1 MIPKHHADA
10 KEQTEEWK
18 KWCSALFETG
28 DYSDLRLVLGQK
40 TYKAH
45 RVVVFYHSAYI
56 RDIHEQ
62 DGFSLMIRGQPF
74 GPQDRK
80 PAFAFE
86 NHRDARAVD
95 CVVQYFY
102 RWDYEIPGHARDAK
116 VNTGMMYKE
125 DACSSTEDVM
135 SLDGSDL
142 ITYVRIFAMADKYG
156 IHPLK
161 SLSVAKFEAAAP
173 HFENTDHFVKAAREA
188 YDSDNGVS
196 DNAREMRDSIV
207 EFICKRRYLL
217 HEDHIKKL
225 MLDEPQLS
233 LDLHLRYAPNP
244 VRPSSFHGLS
254 TVFHQTRE

>member
-1 MIPKHHADA
+1 MIPKHDTDT

-18 KWCSALFETG
+18 KWCSELLETG
-28 DYSDLRLVLGQK
+28 NYSDLRLSKGSK
-40 TYKAH
+40 IYNAH
-45 RVVVFYHSAYI
+45 RAIVFYHSAYI
-56 RDIHEQ
+56 QNIHTRN
-62 DGFSLMIRGQPF
+62 GKNRAPNGQFF
-74 GPQDRK
+74 GESPS
-80 PAFAFE
+80 FAFE
-86 NHRDARAVD
+86 ANRDTRTVD

-116 VNTGMMYKE
+116 VDTGMMYKE
-125 DACSSTEDVM
+125 DACNSTEDVM

-142 ITYVRIFAMADKYG
+142 ITHVRIFAMADKYG

-161 SLSVAKFEAAAP
+161 SLSVAKFEAAAH
-173 HFENTDHFVKAAREA
+173 HFEKTDHFVKAAREA
-188 YDSDNGVS
+188 YGSDDAVS

-233 LDLHLRYAPNP
+233 LDLHLRCAPNP
-244 VRPSSFHGLS
+244 VHPSSFHGLS
-254 TVFHQTRE
+254 TVFHQTRG